1 MDKMVGGESME
12 AVKGSGISFRYEW
25 DGSAPFVLDGL
36 SIAIEK
42 GQFVA
47 ILGPNGC
54 GKSTLAKH
62 LNALLPLQSGS
73 LTVAGLDVR
82 EEKQVWEL
90 RRLCGMVFQNP
101 ENQFVSSV
109 VEEDVAF
116 GLENYD
122 TPPNEIPGR
131 VSRALEQVGMTGFEK
146 RSPHLL
152 SGGQKQRIAL
162 AGVLA
167 MEPEL
172 IVFDEATAMLD
183 PVGREEILECMKIL
197 AQRGKTVIMITHYV
211 EEAVEADRVI
221 LMNRGTILADGKPQ
235 EVLTS
240 RELLEQCGLS
250 VPMPVQLYDDLAKLG
265 IRLGH
270 CPLTKEEL
278 VEELCQLN

>member
-250 VPMPVQLYDDLAKLG
+250 VPMPVQLYDDMAKLG

>member
-1 MDKMVGGESME
+1 ME